1 MKKFLLALP
10 ILMLVGCEGHYR
22 YPCQD
27 PANWGKLECNNESCK
42 AEGTCT
48 SDVLGLNASITVPT
62 QEVTESEETIEE
74 GNNEISS
81 NDCSSPKTR
90 VYNKSEKIESNE
102 NNSSVSDDVPSRTPV
117 ALEEEQPLTMSSLVD
132 TAEHNIAIR

>member
-10 ILMLVGCEGHYR
+10 IIMLVGCEGHYR

-27 PANWGKLECNNESCK
+27 PANWGKLECNNETCK

-62 QEVTESEETIEE
+62 EQVTESEKTIEE

-81 NDCSSPKTR
+81 NDCSLPKTEITS
-90 VYNKSEKIESNE
+90 KSEKIELNE
-102 NNSSVSDDVPSRTPV
+102 NLSVSDDNTPSRTPV
-117 ALEEEQPLTMSSLVD
+117 ELEEQPLTMNSYVD
-132 TAEHNIAIR
+132 TAEHNKAIR